1 MLKQDFILQTMNQKY
16 HYLKVKIK
24 KAIGLMKDELG
35 REIMKEFAAIRAK
48 TYTYLTDNKDEDK
61 KPKAQKSMS

>member
-1 MLKQDFILQTMNQKY
+1 
-16 HYLKVKIK
+16 
-24 KAIGLMKDELG
+24 MKDELG

-48 TYTYLTDNKDEDK
+48 TYTYLTDNKDEEK

>member
-1 MLKQDFILQTMNQKY
+1 MMLKQDFILETMNQKY

-35 REIMKEFAAIRAK
+35 SK
-48 TYTYLTDNKDEDK
+48 
-61 KPKAQKSMS
+61 